1 MLKNIVKKII
11 HHKSALDAYR
21 FNIDNVSKNGISGWA
36 HKIGDGDYSANI
48 EIRSNNIILYSIKA
62 NFPRKDLQALAIGS
76 GQYGFAISPS
86 ALKLEDDI
94 DSIDIFIDGLK
105 ANDKPLPLVL
115 SANTPRNS
123 QTSAAAIN
131 KKAEENNIQ
140 MHLDGISTDKVFG
153 WAKKKDSV
161 MHRSLIELKVGD
173 VLLGSDTADKF
184 RQSIKNANIGDGCYC
199 FEIIP
204 KVHLFPSVTINCDL
218 YIDNNK
224 VSTKPIQLS
233 VDKKTLENAKFK
245 NEFAGEI
252 SGFSESVNKEL
263 ARLSSQINEQGSNT
277 MQVAI
282 ENIAS
287 LSVRI
292 EVIENILTKHFAGK

>member
-11 HHKSALDAYR
+11 HQKTALDAYR

-36 HKIGDGDYSANI
+36 HKISDSSYNASID
-48 EIRSNNIILYSIKA
+48 IRNNNVILYSMKA
-62 NFPRKDLQALAIGS
+62 NLLRKDLQAAAIGS
-76 GQYGFAISPS
+76 GQYGFAVSPS

-105 ANDKPLPLVL
+105 ANDKPFPLVL
-115 SANTPRNS
+115 SANTPRNP

-140 MHLDGISTDKVFG
+140 MHLDGNSADKFFG

-161 MHRSLIELKVGD
+161 THRSLIELKVGN

-204 KVHLFPSVTINCDL
+204 KVHLFPTATINCDL
-218 YIDNNK
+218 YIDGNK
-224 VSTKPIQLS
+224 VSINPIQLS
-233 VDKKTLENAKFK
+233 VDDKTLENAKFK
-245 NEFAGEI
+245 HEFASEI
-252 SGFSESVNKEL
+252 SGFSEALNDEL
-263 ARLSSQINEQGSNT
+263 ARLSSQIDERGSNT

-292 EVIENILTKHFAGK
+292 EVIENILSKHFTHK